1 MVASH
6 ASATSSRQSQGA
18 WEGTG
23 HSSVHLSI
31 ALPSPGAGVGLL
43 CLKGCGRQA
52 GKDPRT
58 RQFRHPEGAGE
69 TNQER
74 WASSGYGLSP
84 QWCAGPGAPSRW
96 GTHGS
101 GGLRSGWGALIFLV
115 CIELVGLGRGIRLNL
130 YKIMAKRNLWLV
142 RSLGFFSRLFFL
154 GLHPQHMEVPRL
166 GVESAL

>member
-52 GKDPRT
+52 GKDPR
-58 RQFRHPEGAGE
+58 
-69 TNQER
+69 
-74 WASSGYGLSP
+74 
-84 QWCAGPGAPSRW
+84 
-96 GTHGS
+96 HGS
-101 GGLRSGWGALIFLV
+101 SAIQREQEKQTRSAGRALVMASPLSGAQ
-115 CIELVGLGRGIRLNL
+115 GLGRPLN
-130 YKIMAKRNLWLV
+130 
-142 RSLGFFSRLFFL
+142 GE
-154 GLHPQHMEVPRL
+154 PMEVVGSGQVGEP
-166 GVESAL
+166 